1 MIYLLLTI
9 GCIIIVWSNF
19 YIYSFQ
25 ESIEGNDERGKI
37 LQLQM
42 TKTMYNILFVGI
54 VIILILNAINIIS
67 NQLSINIVFGLILFN
82 SLVGALFLR
91 FKEK

>member
-1 MIYLLLTI
+1 MIYLLTI